1 MDKRGIA
8 ATAIVG
14 GVAIFGIKLYSYY
27 ISGSVA
33 LLSDALESIV
43 NIVASIMMYISIRIS
58 EQPPDD
64 NHRYGHQKIE
74 NISCFTEGALII
86 VAGALIGRAAINRL
100 LEPVT
105 LVSMDLAI
113 VLSLFA
119 TALNGLLSWLLMKKA
134 EETRSMAL
142 EGDAKHLFS
151 DVVSSI
157 GVAFGLFLGQYLG
170 IPVLDPLMA
179 IIVAFMVLRLGI
191 GLVYKS
197 GCGLMDES
205 CPEIEEKIRKLMDRH
220 KSQFVDYHNLK
231 TRRSGDRVFAELH
244 LSVDGGFS
252 VQDAHDFTDHL
263 EWDVENELPDV
274 DLIIHIETPR
284 KKVENK
290 NNVGVT

>member
-1 MDKRGIA
+1 MEKRGIA
-8 ATAIVG
+8 VTAIVG

-43 NIVASIMMYISIRIS
+43 NILASIMMYMSVRIS

-74 NISCFTEGALII
+74 NISSFIEGSLII
-86 VAGALIGRAAINRL
+86 VAGALIGRAALNRL

-105 LVSMDLAI
+105 LVSLDLAI
-113 VLSLFA
+113 GLSLFA

-157 GVAFGLFLGQYLG
+157 GVAFGLFIGQFLG

-179 IIVAFMVLRLGI
+179 MIVAFMVLRLGLE
-191 GLVYKS
+191 LVYKS

-205 CPEIEEKIRKLMDRH
+205 CPETEEKVRKLMDRH

-244 LSVDGGFS
+244 LSLDGSLS
-252 VQDAHDFTDHL
+252 VQEAHDFTDHL
-263 EWDVENELPDV
+263 EWDVENDIPGV
-274 DLIIHIETPR
+274 DLTIHVEPPR
-284 KKVENK
+284 KRIEKS
-290 NNVGVT
+290 

>member
-1 MDKRGIA
+1 MDKRGMA

-43 NIVASIMMYISIRIS
+43 NIVASIMMYMSVRIS

-64 NHRYGHQKIE
+64 KHRYGHQKIE
-74 NISCFTEGALII
+74 NISSFIEGALII
-86 VAGALIGRAAINRL
+86 VAGALIGRAAVNRL

-105 LVSMDLAI
+105 LVSMNLAI
-113 VLSLFA
+113 GLSLFA

-151 DVVSSI
+151 DVVSSM
-157 GVAFGLFLGQYLG
+157 GVAFGLFIGQFLG
-170 IPVLDPLMA
+170 IPILDPLMA
-179 IIVAFMVLRLGI
+179 MIVAFMVLRLGL

-197 GCGLMDES
+197 GSGLMDES
-205 CPEIEEKIRKLMDRH
+205 CPETEEKIRKLMERH

-244 LSVDGGFS
+244 LSLDGSLS
-252 VQDAHDFTDHL
+252 VQEAHDFTDHL
-263 EWDVENELPDV
+263 EWDVENEVPGV
-274 DLIIHIETPR
+274 DITIHVEPPR
-284 KKVENK
+284 KKGSE
-290 NNVGVT
+290 

>member
-74 NISCFTEGALII
+74 NISSFTEGALII

-113 VLSLFA
+113 GISLFA

-157 GVAFGLFLGQYLG
+157 GVAFGLFIGQSLG

-244 LSVDGGFS
+244 LSLDGSLS
-252 VQDAHDFTDHL
+252 VQEAHDFTDHL
-263 EWDVENELPDV
+263 EWDVENEIPGV
-274 DLIIHIETPR
+274 DLTIHVEPPR
-284 KKVENK
+284 KKE
-290 NNVGVT
+290 T

>member
-74 NISCFTEGALII
+74 NISSFTEGALII

>member
-1 MDKRGIA
+1 MEKRGIA
-8 ATAIVG
+8 VTAIVG
-14 GVAIFGIKLYSYY
+14 GVAIFGIKLYSYN

-43 NIVASIMMYISIRIS
+43 NILASIMMYMSVRIS

-74 NISCFTEGALII
+74 NISSFIEGSLII
-86 VAGALIGRAAINRL
+86 VAGALIGRAALNRL
-100 LEPVT
+100 IEPVT
-105 LVSMDLAI
+105 LVSLDLAI
-113 VLSLFA
+113 GLSLFA

-157 GVAFGLFLGQYLG
+157 GVAFGLFIGQFLG

-179 IIVAFMVLRLGI
+179 MIVAFMVLRLGLE
-191 GLVYKS
+191 LVYKS

-205 CPEIEEKIRKLMDRH
+205 CPETEEKVRKLMDRH

-244 LSVDGGFS
+244 LSLDGSLS
-252 VQDAHDFTDHL
+252 VQEAHDFTDHL
-263 EWDVENELPDV
+263 EWDVENDIPGV
-274 DLIIHIETPR
+274 DLTIHVEPPR
-284 KKVENK
+284 KRIEKS
-290 NNVGVT
+290 

>member
-8 ATAIVG
+8 VTAIVG

-43 NIVASIMMYISIRIS
+43 NIVASLMMYMSVRIS

-74 NISCFTEGALII
+74 NISSFIEGALII
-86 VAGALIGRAAINRL
+86 VAGALIGRAALNRL
-100 LEPVT
+100 FEPVT
-105 LVSMDLAI
+105 LVSLDLAI
-113 VLSLFA
+113 GLSLFA
-119 TALNGLLSWLLMKKA
+119 TMLNGLLSWLLMKKA

-157 GVAFGLFLGQYLG
+157 GVAFGLFIEQFLG

-179 IIVAFMVLRLGI
+179 MIVAFMVLRLGL

-197 GCGLMDES
+197 GSGLMDES
-205 CPEIEEKIRKLMDRH
+205 CPETEEKIRELMDRH
-220 KSQFVDYHNLK
+220 KSQFVDYHDLK

-244 LSVDGGFS
+244 LSLDGSLS
-252 VQDAHDFTDHL
+252 VQEAHDFTDHL
-263 EWDVENELPDV
+263 EWDVENEIPGV
-274 DLIIHIETPR
+274 DLTIHVEPPRAKET
-284 KKVENK
+284 
-290 NNVGVT
+290 

>member
-8 ATAIVG
+8 VTAIVG

-27 ISGSVA
+27 ISGSIA

-43 NIVASIMMYISIRIS
+43 NILASLMMYMSVRIS

-74 NISCFTEGALII
+74 NISSFIEGSLII
-86 VAGALIGRAAINRL
+86 VAGALIGRAALNRL
-100 LEPVT
+100 FEPVP
-105 LVSMDLAI
+105 LVSLDLAI
-113 VLSLFA
+113 GLSLFA

-157 GVAFGLFLGQYLG
+157 GVAFGLFIGQFLG

-179 IIVAFMVLRLGI
+179 MIVAFMVLRLGL

-197 GCGLMDES
+197 GSGLMDES
-205 CPEIEEKIRKLMDRH
+205 CPETEEKIMKLMDRH

-244 LSVDGGFS
+244 LSLDGSLS
-252 VQDAHDFTDHL
+252 VQEAHDFTDHL
-263 EWDVENELPDV
+263 EWDVENEIPGV
-274 DLIIHIETPR
+274 DLTIHVEPPRAKET
-284 KKVENK
+284 
-290 NNVGVT
+290 

>member
-14 GVAIFGIKLYSYY
+14 GMVIFGIKLYSYY

-43 NIVASIMMYISIRIS
+43 NIVASIMMYMSIRIS

-74 NISCFTEGALII
+74 NISSFIEGALII

-157 GVAFGLFLGQYLG
+157 GVAFGLFIGQFLG

-179 IIVAFMVLRLGI
+179 MIVAFMVLRLGI

-220 KSQFVDYHNLK
+220 KNQFVDYHNLK

-244 LSVDGGFS
+244 LSLDGSLS
-252 VQDAHDFTDHL
+252 VKEAHDFTDHL
-263 EWDVENELPDV
+263 EWDVENEIPGV
-274 DLIIHIETPR
+274 DLTIHVEPPMKKET
-284 KKVENK
+284 
-290 NNVGVT
+290 

>member
-8 ATAIVG
+8 TTAIVG

-74 NISCFTEGALII
+74 NISSFTEGALII

-113 VLSLFA
+113 GISLFA

-157 GVAFGLFLGQYLG
+157 GVAFGLFIGQSLG

-220 KSQFVDYHNLK
+220 KNQFVDYHNLK

-244 LSVDGGFS
+244 LSLDGSLS
-252 VQDAHDFTDHL
+252 VQEAHDFTDHL
-263 EWDVENELPDV
+263 EWDVENEIPGV
-274 DLIIHIETPR
+274 DLTIHVEPPR
-284 KKVENK
+284 KKE
-290 NNVGVT
+290 T

>member
-14 GVAIFGIKLYSYY
+14 GVAIFGIKLYSYH

-43 NIVASIMMYISIRIS
+43 NIVASIMMYMSIRIS

-74 NISCFTEGALII
+74 NISSFIEGALIV
-86 VAGALIGRAAINRL
+86 VAGALIGRAALNRL
-100 LEPVT
+100 YEPVP
-105 LVSMDLAI
+105 LVSLDLAI
-113 VLSLFA
+113 GLSLFA
-119 TALNGLLSWLLMKKA
+119 TMLNGLLSWLLMKKA

-157 GVAFGLFLGQYLG
+157 GVAFGLFIGQFLG

-179 IIVAFMVLRLGI
+179 IAVAFMVLRLGI

-197 GCGLMDES
+197 GSGLMDES
-205 CPEIEEKIRKLMDRH
+205 CPETEEKIMKLMDRH

-244 LSVDGGFS
+244 LSLDGSLS
-252 VQDAHDFTDHL
+252 VKEAHDFTDHL
-263 EWDVENELPDV
+263 EWDVENEIPGV
-274 DLIIHIETPR
+274 DLTIHVEPPMKKET
-284 KKVENK
+284 
-290 NNVGVT
+290 

>member
-1 MDKRGIA
+1 MEKRGIA
-8 ATAIVG
+8 VTAIVG

-43 NIVASIMMYISIRIS
+43 NILASIMMYMSVRIS

-74 NISCFTEGALII
+74 NISSFIEGSLII
-86 VAGALIGRAAINRL
+86 VAGALIGRAALNRL

-105 LVSMDLAI
+105 LVSLDLAI
-113 VLSLFA
+113 GLSLFA

-157 GVAFGLFLGQYLG
+157 GVAFGLFIGQFLG

-179 IIVAFMVLRLGI
+179 MIVAFMVLRLGLE
-191 GLVYKS
+191 LVYKS
-197 GCGLMDES
+197 GSGLMDES
-205 CPEIEEKIRKLMDRH
+205 CPETEEKVRKLMDRH

-244 LSVDGGFS
+244 LSLDGSLS
-252 VQDAHDFTDHL
+252 VQEAHDFTDHL
-263 EWDVENELPDV
+263 EWDVENEIPGV
-274 DLIIHIETPR
+274 DLTIHVEPPRAKET
-284 KKVENK
+284 
-290 NNVGVT
+290 

>member
-8 ATAIVG
+8 ITAIVG

-74 NISCFTEGALII
+74 NISSFTEGALII

-100 LEPVT
+100 LKPVT

-157 GVAFGLFLGQYLG
+157 GVAFGLFIGQSLG

-244 LSVDGGFS
+244 LSLDGSLS
-252 VQDAHDFTDHL
+252 VQEAHDFTDHL
-263 EWDVENELPDV
+263 EWDVENEIPGV
-274 DLIIHIETPR
+274 DLTIHVEPPR
-284 KKVENK
+284 KKE
-290 NNVGVT
+290 T

>member
-27 ISGSVA
+27 ISGSIA

-43 NIVASIMMYISIRIS
+43 NILASLMMYMSVRIS

-74 NISCFTEGALII
+74 NISSFIEGSLII
-86 VAGALIGRAAINRL
+86 VAGALIGRAALNRL
-100 LEPVT
+100 FEPVP
-105 LVSMDLAI
+105 LVSLDLAI
-113 VLSLFA
+113 GLSLFA

-157 GVAFGLFLGQYLG
+157 GVAFGLLIGQFLG

-179 IIVAFMVLRLGI
+179 MIVAFMVLRLGL

-197 GCGLMDES
+197 GSGLMDES
-205 CPEIEEKIRKLMDRH
+205 CPETEEKIRELMDRH
-220 KSQFVDYHNLK
+220 KSQFVDYHDLK

-244 LSVDGGFS
+244 LSLDGSLS
-252 VQDAHDFTDHL
+252 VQEAHDFTDHL
-263 EWDVENELPDV
+263 EWDVENEIPGV
-274 DLIIHIETPR
+274 DLTIHVEPPRAKET
-284 KKVENK
+284 
-290 NNVGVT
+290 

>member
-14 GVAIFGIKLYSYY
+14 GVAIFGIKLYTFY

-33 LLSDALESIV
+33 LLSDALESII
-43 NIVASIMMYISIRIS
+43 NILASIMMYMSVRIS

-74 NISCFTEGALII
+74 NISSFVEGTLII
-86 VAGALIGRAAINRL
+86 VAGVLIGRAAFNRL
-100 LEPVT
+100 LEPIT
-105 LVSMDLAI
+105 LVSLDLAI
-113 VLSLFA
+113 GLSLFA
-119 TALNGLLSWLLMKKA
+119 TMLNGLLSWLLMKKA

-157 GVAFGLFLGQYLG
+157 GVAFGLFIGQFLG

-179 IIVAFMVLRLGI
+179 MIVAFMILRLGL

-197 GCGLMDES
+197 GSRLMDES
-205 CPEIEEKIRKLMDRH
+205 CPETEEKVRKLMDRH

-244 LSVDGGFS
+244 LSLDGSLS
-252 VQDAHDFTDHL
+252 VQEAHDFTDHL
-263 EWDVENELPDV
+263 EWDVENEIPGV
-274 DLIIHIETPR
+274 DLTIHVEPPR
-284 KKVENK
+284 KRIEKS
-290 NNVGVT
+290 

>member
-8 ATAIVG
+8 TTAIVG

-74 NISCFTEGALII
+74 NISSFTEGALII

-105 LVSMDLAI
+105 LVSMNLAI
-113 VLSLFA
+113 GISLFA

-157 GVAFGLFLGQYLG
+157 GVAFGLFIGQSLG

-244 LSVDGGFS
+244 LSLDGSLS
-252 VQDAHDFTDHL
+252 VKEAHDFTDHL
-263 EWDVENELPDV
+263 EWDVENEIPGV
-274 DLIIHIETPR
+274 DLTIHVEPPREKET
-284 KKVENK
+284 
-290 NNVGVT
+290 

>member
-8 ATAIVG
+8 ITAIVG

-74 NISCFTEGALII
+74 NISSFTEGALII

-157 GVAFGLFLGQYLG
+157 GVAFGLFIGQSLG

-244 LSVDGGFS
+244 LSLDGSLS
-252 VQDAHDFTDHL
+252 VQEAHDFTDHL
-263 EWDVENELPDV
+263 EWDVENEIPGV
-274 DLIIHIETPR
+274 DLTIHVEPPR
-284 KKVENK
+284 KKE
-290 NNVGVT
+290 T

>member
-14 GVAIFGIKLYSYY
+14 GVAIFGIKLYSYH

-43 NIVASIMMYISIRIS
+43 NIVASIMMYMSIRIS

-74 NISCFTEGALII
+74 NISSFIEGALII

-151 DVVSSI
+151 DVVSSL
-157 GVAFGLFLGQYLG
+157 GVAFGLFIGQFLGV
-170 IPVLDPLMA
+170 PVLDPLMA
-179 IIVAFMVLRLGI
+179 VIVAFMVLRLGI

-244 LSVDGGFS
+244 LSLDGSLS
-252 VQDAHDFTDHL
+252 VQEAHDFTDHL
-263 EWDVENELPDV
+263 EWDVENEIPGV
-274 DLIIHIETPR
+274 DLTIHVEPPR
-284 KKVENK
+284 KKESE
-290 NNVGVT
+290 

>member
-14 GVAIFGIKLYSYY
+14 GVAIFGIKLYSYH

-43 NIVASIMMYISIRIS
+43 NIVASIMMYMSIRIS

-74 NISCFTEGALII
+74 NISSFIEGALII
-86 VAGALIGRAAINRL
+86 VAGALIGRAALNRL
-100 LEPVT
+100 YEPVP
-105 LVSMDLAI
+105 LVSLDLAI
-113 VLSLFA
+113 GLSLFA
-119 TALNGLLSWLLMKKA
+119 TMLNGLLSWLLMKKA

-157 GVAFGLFLGQYLG
+157 GVAFGLFIGQFLG

-179 IIVAFMVLRLGI
+179 IVVAFMVLRLGV

-197 GCGLMDES
+197 GSGLMDES
-205 CPEIEEKIRKLMDRH
+205 CPETEEKIRKLMDRH
-220 KSQFVDYHNLK
+220 QSWFVDYHNLK
-231 TRRSGDRVFAELH
+231 TRRSGGRVFAELH
-244 LSVDGGFS
+244 LSVDGGVS

-263 EWDVENELPDV
+263 EWDVENELQNV
-274 DLIIHIETPR
+274 DLIIHIEPPK
-284 KKVENK
+284 KKVENRK
-290 NNVGVT
+290 KVGVT

>member
-14 GVAIFGIKLYSYY
+14 GVAIFGIKLYSYH

-43 NIVASIMMYISIRIS
+43 NIVASIMMYMSIRIS

-74 NISCFTEGALII
+74 NISSFIEGALIV
-86 VAGALIGRAAINRL
+86 VAGALIGRAALNRL
-100 LEPVT
+100 YEPVP
-105 LVSMDLAI
+105 LVSLDLAI
-113 VLSLFA
+113 GLSLLA
-119 TALNGLLSWLLMKKA
+119 TMLNGLLSWLLMKKA

-157 GVAFGLFLGQYLG
+157 GVAFGLFIGQYLG

-179 IIVAFMVLRLGI
+179 IAVAFMVLRLGI

-197 GCGLMDES
+197 GSGLMDAS
-205 CPEIEEKIRKLMDRH
+205 CPETEEKIMKLMDRH

-244 LSVDGGFS
+244 LSLDGSLS
-252 VQDAHDFTDHL
+252 VKEAHDFTDHL
-263 EWDVENELPDV
+263 EWDVENEIPGV
-274 DLIIHIETPR
+274 DLTIHVEPPMKKET
-284 KKVENK
+284 
-290 NNVGVT
+290 

>member
-8 ATAIVG
+8 VTAIVG

-43 NIVASIMMYISIRIS
+43 NIVASIMMYVSVRIS

-74 NISCFTEGALII
+74 NISSFIEGVLII

-105 LVSMDLAI
+105 LVSLDLAI
-113 VLSLFA
+113 GLSLFA
-119 TALNGLLSWLLMKKA
+119 TALNGLLSWQLMKKA

-157 GVAFGLFLGQYLG
+157 GVAFGLFIGQYLG
-170 IPVLDPLMA
+170 VPVLDPLMA
-179 IIVAFMVLRLGI
+179 MIVAFMVLRLGI

-205 CPEIEEKIRKLMDRH
+205 SPETEEKIRKLMDRH
-220 KSQFVDYHNLK
+220 KNQFVDYHNLK

-244 LSVDGGFS
+244 LSLDGSLS
-252 VQDAHDFTDHL
+252 VQEAHDFTDHL
-263 EWDVENELPDV
+263 EWDVENEIPGV
-274 DLIIHIETPR
+274 DLTIHVEPPRAKET
-284 KKVENK
+284 
-290 NNVGVT
+290 

>member
-43 NIVASIMMYISIRIS
+43 NILASIMMYMSVRIS

-74 NISCFTEGALII
+74 NISSFIEGSLII
-86 VAGALIGRAAINRL
+86 VAGALIGRAALNRL
-100 LEPVT
+100 IEPVT
-105 LVSMDLAI
+105 LVSLDLAI
-113 VLSLFA
+113 GLSLFA

-157 GVAFGLFLGQYLG
+157 GVAFGLFIGQFLG

-179 IIVAFMVLRLGI
+179 MIVAFMVLRLGL

-197 GCGLMDES
+197 GSGLMDES
-205 CPEIEEKIRKLMDRH
+205 CPETEEKIMKLMDRH

-244 LSVDGGFS
+244 LSLDGSLS
-252 VQDAHDFTDHL
+252 VQEAHDFTDHL
-263 EWDVENELPDV
+263 EWDVENEIPGV
-274 DLIIHIETPR
+274 DLTIHVEPPRAKET
-284 KKVENK
+284 
-290 NNVGVT
+290 

>member
-8 ATAIVG
+8 VTAIVG

-74 NISCFTEGALII
+74 NISSFTEGALII

-113 VLSLFA
+113 GISLFA

-157 GVAFGLFLGQYLG
+157 GVAFGLFIGQFLG

-205 CPEIEEKIRKLMDRH
+205 CPEIEGKIRKLMDRH
-220 KSQFVDYHNLK
+220 KNQFVDYHNLK

-244 LSVDGGFS
+244 LSLDGSLS
-252 VQDAHDFTDHL
+252 VQEAHDFTDHL
-263 EWDVENELPDV
+263 EWDVENEIPGV
-274 DLIIHIETPR
+274 DLTIHVEPPREKET
-284 KKVENK
+284 
-290 NNVGVT
+290 

>member
-8 ATAIVG
+8 AIAIVG

-33 LLSDALESIV
+33 LLSDALESII
-43 NIVASIMMYISIRIS
+43 NILASIMMYMSVRIS

-74 NISCFTEGALII
+74 NISSFVEGSLII
-86 VAGALIGRAAINRL
+86 VAGVLIGRAAFNRL

-105 LVSMDLAI
+105 LVSLDLAI
-113 VLSLFA
+113 GLSLFA
-119 TALNGLLSWLLMKKA
+119 TMLNGLLSWLLMKKA

-157 GVAFGLFLGQYLG
+157 GVAFGLFIGQFLS

-179 IIVAFMVLRLGI
+179 MIVAFMVLRLGL

-197 GCGLMDES
+197 GSGLMDES
-205 CPEIEEKIRKLMDRH
+205 CPETEEKVRKLMDRH

-244 LSVDGGFS
+244 LSLDGSLS
-252 VQDAHDFTDHL
+252 VQEAHDFTDHL
-263 EWDVENELPDV
+263 EWDVENEIPGI
-274 DLIIHIETPR
+274 DLTIHVEPPR
-284 KKVENK
+284 KRIEKS
-290 NNVGVT
+290 

>member
-43 NIVASIMMYISIRIS
+43 NIVASIMMYVSVRIS

-74 NISCFTEGALII
+74 NISSFTEGALII

-119 TALNGLLSWLLMKKA
+119 TALNGLLSWLLMNKA

-157 GVAFGLFLGQYLG
+157 GVAFGLVIGQFLG

-205 CPEIEEKIRKLMDRH
+205 CPEIEGKIRKLMDRH

-244 LSVDGGFS
+244 LSLDGSLS
-252 VQDAHDFTDHL
+252 VQEAHDFTDHL
-263 EWDVENELPDV
+263 EWDVENEIPGV
-274 DLIIHIETPR
+274 DLTIHVEPPR
-284 KKVENK
+284 KKE
-290 NNVGVT
+290 T

>member
-43 NIVASIMMYISIRIS
+43 NIVASIMMYVSVRIS

-74 NISCFTEGALII
+74 NISSFIEGALII
-86 VAGALIGRAAINRL
+86 VAGALIGRAAVNRL

-105 LVSMDLAI
+105 LVSLDIAI
-113 VLSLFA
+113 GLSLFA
-119 TALNGLLSWLLMKKA
+119 TALNGVLSWLLMKKA

-157 GVAFGLFLGQYLG
+157 GVAFGLFIGQFLG

-179 IIVAFMVLRLGI
+179 MIVAFMVLRLGL

-197 GCGLMDES
+197 GSGLMDES
-205 CPEIEEKIRKLMDRH
+205 CPETEEQIRKLMDRH

-244 LSVDGGFS
+244 LSLDGSLS
-252 VQDAHDFTDHL
+252 VQEAHDFTDHL
-263 EWDVENELPDV
+263 EWDVENEIPSV
-274 DLIIHIETPR
+274 DLTIHVEPPKAKET
-284 KKVENK
+284 
-290 NNVGVT
+290 

>member
-14 GVAIFGIKLYSYY
+14 GVAIFGIKLYTYY

-43 NIVASIMMYISIRIS
+43 NILASIMMYMSVRIS

-74 NISCFTEGALII
+74 NISSFVEGALIV
-86 VAGALIGRAAINRL
+86 VAGVLIGRAAFNRL

-105 LVSMDLAI
+105 LVRLDLAI
-113 VLSLFA
+113 GLSLFA
-119 TALNGLLSWLLMKKA
+119 TMLNGLLSWLLMKKA
-134 EETRSMAL
+134 EETGSMAL

-157 GVAFGLFLGQYLG
+157 GVAFGLFIGQFLG

-179 IIVAFMVLRLGI
+179 LIVAFMVLRLGL

-197 GCGLMDES
+197 GGGLMDES
-205 CPEIEEKIRKLMDRH
+205 CPETEERIRRLMDRH

-244 LSVDGGFS
+244 LSLDGSLS
-252 VQDAHDFTDHL
+252 VQEAHDFTDHL
-263 EWDVENELPDV
+263 EWDVENEIPSV
-274 DLIIHIETPR
+274 DLTIHVEPPR
-284 KKVENK
+284 EK
-290 NNVGVT
+290 

>member
-43 NIVASIMMYISIRIS
+43 NIVASIMMYVSVRIS

-74 NISCFTEGALII
+74 NISSFIEGALII
-86 VAGALIGRAAINRL
+86 VAGALIGRAAVNRL

-105 LVSMDLAI
+105 LVSLDIAI
-113 VLSLFA
+113 GLSLFA
-119 TALNGLLSWLLMKKA
+119 TALNGVLSWLLMKKA

-157 GVAFGLFLGQYLG
+157 GVAFGLFIGQFLG

-179 IIVAFMVLRLGI
+179 MIVAFMVLRLGL

-197 GCGLMDES
+197 GSGLMDES
-205 CPEIEEKIRKLMDRH
+205 CPETEEQIRKLMDRH

-244 LSVDGGFS
+244 LSLDGSLS
-252 VQDAHDFTDHL
+252 VQEAHDFTDHL
-263 EWDVENELPDV
+263 EWDVENEIPNV
-274 DLIIHIETPR
+274 DLTIHVEPPR
-284 KKVENK
+284 AK
-290 NNVGVT
+290 GI

>member
-8 ATAIVG
+8 VTAIVG

-43 NIVASIMMYISIRIS
+43 NIVASIMMYMSVRIS

-74 NISCFTEGALII
+74 NISSFIEGALII

-105 LVSMDLAI
+105 LVSVDLAI
-113 VLSLFA
+113 GISLFA

-170 IPVLDPLMA
+170 IPMLDPLMA
-179 IIVAFMVLRLGI
+179 MIVAFMVLRLGI

-220 KSQFVDYHNLK
+220 KNQFVDYHNLK

-244 LSVDGGFS
+244 LSLDGSLS
-252 VQDAHDFTDHL
+252 VQEAHDFTDHL
-263 EWDVENELPDV
+263 EWDVENEIPGV
-274 DLIIHIETPR
+274 DLTIHVEPPREKET
-284 KKVENK
+284 
-290 NNVGVT
+290 

>member
-1 MDKRGIA
+1 MEKRGIA
-8 ATAIVG
+8 VTAIVG
-14 GVAIFGIKLYSYY
+14 GVAIFGIKLYSYN

-43 NIVASIMMYISIRIS
+43 NILASIMMYMSVRIS

-74 NISCFTEGALII
+74 NISSFIEGSLII
-86 VAGALIGRAAINRL
+86 VAGALIGRAALNRL

-105 LVSMDLAI
+105 LVSLDLAI
-113 VLSLFA
+113 GLSLFA

-157 GVAFGLFLGQYLG
+157 GVAFGLFIGQFLG

-179 IIVAFMVLRLGI
+179 MIVAFMVLRLGLE
-191 GLVYKS
+191 LVYKS

-205 CPEIEEKIRKLMDRH
+205 CPETEEKVRKLMDRH

-244 LSVDGGFS
+244 LSLDGSLS
-252 VQDAHDFTDHL
+252 VQEAHDFTDHL
-263 EWDVENELPDV
+263 EWDVENDIPGV
-274 DLIIHIETPR
+274 DLTIHVEPPR
-284 KKVENK
+284 KRIEKS
-290 NNVGVT
+290 

>member
-14 GVAIFGIKLYSYY
+14 GVAIFGIKLYSWY

-43 NIVASIMMYISIRIS
+43 NIVASLMMYMSVRIS

-74 NISCFTEGALII
+74 NISSFIEGALII
-86 VAGALIGRAAINRL
+86 VAGALIGRAAVNRL

-105 LVSMDLAI
+105 LVSLDLAI
-113 VLSLFA
+113 GLSLFA
-119 TALNGLLSWLLMKKA
+119 TALNGLLSWLLMNKA

-157 GVAFGLFLGQYLG
+157 GVAFGLFIGQFLG

-179 IIVAFMVLRLGI
+179 MVVAFMVLRLGL

-197 GCGLMDES
+197 GRGLMDES
-205 CPEIEEKIRKLMDRH
+205 CPETEEKIRKLMDRH
-220 KSQFVDYHNLK
+220 ETQFVDYHNLK
-231 TRRSGDRVFAELH
+231 TRRSGDSVFAELH
-244 LSVDGGFS
+244 LSLDGSLS
-252 VQDAHDFTDHL
+252 VQEAHDFTDHL
-263 EWDVENELPDV
+263 EWDVEKEIPGVYLT
-274 DLIIHIETPR
+274 IHVEPPR
-284 KKVENK
+284 KK
-290 NNVGVT
+290 G

>member
-8 ATAIVG
+8 ATTIVG

-43 NIVASIMMYISIRIS
+43 NIVASLMMYMSVRIS

-74 NISCFTEGALII
+74 NISSFIEGALII
-86 VAGALIGRAAINRL
+86 VAGALIGRAAFNRL

-105 LVSMDLAI
+105 LAGLDLAI
-113 VLSLFA
+113 GLSLFA
-119 TALNGLLSWLLMKKA
+119 TALNGLFSWLLMKKA
-134 EETRSMAL
+134 EETRSIAL

-157 GVAFGLFLGQYLG
+157 GVAFGLFIGQFLG
-170 IPVLDPLMA
+170 IPMLDPLMA
-179 IIVAFMVLRLGI
+179 MIVAFMVLRLGL

-197 GCGLMDES
+197 GSGLMDES
-205 CPEIEEKIRKLMDRH
+205 CLETEEKIRKLMDRH

-244 LSVDGGFS
+244 LSLDGSLS
-252 VQDAHDFTDHL
+252 VQEAHDFTDHL
-263 EWDVENELPDV
+263 EWDVENEIPGV
-274 DLIIHIETPR
+274 DLTIHVEPPR
-284 KKVENK
+284 KK
-290 NNVGVT
+290 G

>member
-8 ATAIVG
+8 VTAIVG

-43 NIVASIMMYISIRIS
+43 NILASLMMYMSVRIS

-74 NISCFTEGALII
+74 SISSFIEGSLII
-86 VAGALIGRAAINRL
+86 VAGALIGRAALNRL
-100 LEPVT
+100 FEPVT
-105 LVSMDLAI
+105 LVSLDLAI
-113 VLSLFA
+113 GLSLFA

-157 GVAFGLFLGQYLG
+157 GVAFGLFIEQFLG

-179 IIVAFMVLRLGI
+179 MIVAFMVLRLGL

-197 GCGLMDES
+197 GSGLMDES
-205 CPEIEEKIRKLMDRH
+205 CPETEEKIRELMDRH
-220 KSQFVDYHNLK
+220 QSQFVDYHDLK

-244 LSVDGGFS
+244 LSLDGSLS
-252 VQDAHDFTDHL
+252 VQEAHDFTDHL
-263 EWDVENELPDV
+263 EWDVENEIPGV
-274 DLIIHIETPR
+274 DLTIH
-284 KKVENK
+284 VEPPTEK
-290 NNVGVT
+290 

>member
-43 NIVASIMMYISIRIS
+43 NILASIMMYMSVRIS

-74 NISCFTEGALII
+74 NISSFIEGSLII
-86 VAGALIGRAAINRL
+86 VAGALIGRAALNRL
-100 LEPVT
+100 IEPVT
-105 LVSMDLAI
+105 LVSLDLAI
-113 VLSLFA
+113 GLSLFA

-157 GVAFGLFLGQYLG
+157 GVAFGLFIGQFLG

-179 IIVAFMVLRLGI
+179 MIVAFMVLRLGL

-197 GCGLMDES
+197 GSGLMDES
-205 CPEIEEKIRKLMDRH
+205 CPETEEKVRKLMDRH
-220 KSQFVDYHNLK
+220 KGQFVDYHNLK

-244 LSVDGGFS
+244 LSLDGSLS
-252 VQDAHDFTDHL
+252 VQEAHGFTDHL
-263 EWDVENELPDV
+263 EWDVENEIPNV
-274 DLIIHIETPR
+274 DLTIHVEPPRAKET
-284 KKVENK
+284 
-290 NNVGVT
+290 

>member
-14 GVAIFGIKLYSYY
+14 GMVIFGIKLYSYY

-43 NIVASIMMYISIRIS
+43 NIVASIMMYMSVRIS

-74 NISCFTEGALII
+74 NISSFIEGALII

-157 GVAFGLFLGQYLG
+157 GVAFGLFIGQFLG

-179 IIVAFMVLRLGI
+179 MIVAFMVLRLGI

-220 KSQFVDYHNLK
+220 KNQFVDYHNLK

-244 LSVDGGFS
+244 LSLDGSLS
-252 VQDAHDFTDHL
+252 VKEAHDFTDHL
-263 EWDVENELPDV
+263 EWDVENEIPGV
-274 DLIIHIETPR
+274 DLTIHVEPPMKKET
-284 KKVENK
+284 
-290 NNVGVT
+290 